1 MVHSEAMF
9 FEIMCLYAI
18 FTDYVELELD
28 LLKDAFYELQDLI
41 NDNIK
46 TIDYDFEEELDN
58 LVTKY
63 GSVFK
68 LTEDTLIIQSDID
81 EAYVLLDQKID
92 GGFTEYDDYISML
105 VQNIKIY
112 HSLDIQDPTNQYIPF
127 WQLNSF
133 IVANHFL
140 LAQKENMGV
149 KIEKK
154 DLCLLSVC
162 ERQFQDMI
170 SEISGKDD
178 MLIRASLEFQNEKYS
193 LDPDWYV
200 ALFAREPLKSKALNH
215 SLVSYHLDPCFEKI
229 KMDNSNLDDNYYT
242 CYTDRDYFLI
252 YFITVLENLLP
263 KLYSNGE
270 INKILNTR
278 KHLLIA
284 ITPPLE
290 KEFIEHGEIKGI
302 LKPLDKSDN
311 SKQAFLIFYPVVLE
325 RINKLNCPDIK
336 LDANK
341 ISDMILSAIFI
352 RTFLDTCLNE
362 DALQDVYYQVK
373 KASFL
378 NNPNYYYA
386 TLFTELIILSG
397 NEPDIEKKR

>member
-58 LVTKY
+58 LVNKY
-63 GSVFK
+63 GSVFE

-140 LAQKENMGV
+140 LAQKENMGA

-178 MLIRASLEFQNEKYS
+178 MLIRASLDFQNEKHS

-325 RINKLNCPDIK
+325 RINKLNCPDIR

>member
-140 LAQKENMGV
+140 LAQKENMGA

-178 MLIRASLEFQNEKYS
+178 MLIRASLEFQNEKHS

-229 KMDNSNLDDNYYT
+229 NMDNSNLDDNYYT

-325 RINKLNCPDIK
+325 RINKLNCPDIR

-397 NEPDIEKKR
+397 DEPDIEKKR

>member
-63 GSVFK
+63 GSVFE

-140 LAQKENMGV
+140 LAQKENMGA

-178 MLIRASLEFQNEKYS
+178 MLIRASLEFQNEKHS

-200 ALFAREPLKSKALNH
+200 ALFDREPLKSKALNH

-290 KEFIEHGEIKGI
+290 KEFIEHREIKGI

-325 RINKLNCPDIK
+325 RINKLNCPDIR

>member
-178 MLIRASLEFQNEKYS
+178 MLIRASLEFQNEKHS

-290 KEFIEHGEIKGI
+290 KEFIERGEIKGI

-325 RINKLNCPDIK
+325 RINKLNCPDIR

-397 NEPDIEKKR
+397 DEPDIEKKR

>member
-140 LAQKENMGV
+140 LAQKENMGA

-178 MLIRASLEFQNEKYS
+178 MLIRASLEFQNEKHS

-325 RINKLNCPDIK
+325 RINKLSCPDIR

-397 NEPDIEKKR
+397 DEPDIEKKR

>member
-63 GSVFK
+63 GSVFE

-140 LAQKENMGV
+140 LAQKENMGA

-178 MLIRASLEFQNEKYS
+178 MLIRASLEFQNEKHS

-290 KEFIEHGEIKGI
+290 KEFIEHGKIKGI

-325 RINKLNCPDIK
+325 RINKLNCPDIR

>member
-1 MVHSEAMF
+1 M
-9 FEIMCLYAI
+9 
-18 FTDYVELELD
+18 
-28 LLKDAFYELQDLI
+28 K
-41 NDNIK
+41 
-46 TIDYDFEEELDN
+46 
-58 LVTKY
+58 
-63 GSVFK
+63 
-68 LTEDTLIIQSDID
+68 
-81 EAYVLLDQKID
+81 
-92 GGFTEYDDYISML
+92 
-105 VQNIKIY
+105 
-112 HSLDIQDPTNQYIPF
+112 
-127 WQLNSF
+127 
-133 IVANHFL
+133 
-140 LAQKENMGV
+140 
-149 KIEKK
+149 KK

-325 RINKLNCPDIK
+325 RINKLNCPDIR

>member
-58 LVTKY
+58 LVTKN

-140 LAQKENMGV
+140 LAQKENMGA

-290 KEFIEHGEIKGI
+290 KEFIEHREIKGI

-325 RINKLNCPDIK
+325 RINKLNCPDIR

-397 NEPDIEKKR
+397 DEPDIEKKR

>member
-63 GSVFK
+63 GSVFE

-302 LKPLDKSDN
+302 IKPLDKSDN

-325 RINKLNCPDIK
+325 RINKLNCPDIR

>member
-140 LAQKENMGV
+140 LAQKENMGA

-302 LKPLDKSDN
+302 IKPLDKSDN

-325 RINKLNCPDIK
+325 RINKLNCPDIR

-397 NEPDIEKKR
+397 DEPDIEKKR

>member
-63 GSVFK
+63 GSVFE

-140 LAQKENMGV
+140 LAQKENMGA

-325 RINKLNCPDIK
+325 RINKLNCPDIR

>member
-46 TIDYDFEEELDN
+46 TIDYDFAEELDN

-140 LAQKENMGV
+140 LAQKENMGA

-229 KMDNSNLDDNYYT
+229 KMDNSNLDDNYYA

-270 INKILNTR
+270 ISKILNTR

-325 RINKLNCPDIK
+325 RINKLNCPDIR

-397 NEPDIEKKR
+397 DEPDIEKKR

>member
-140 LAQKENMGV
+140 LAQKENMGA

-325 RINKLNCPDIK
+325 RINKLSCPDIR

>member
-58 LVTKY
+58 LVNKY
-63 GSVFK
+63 GSVFE

-154 DLCLLSVC
+154 DLCLLPVC
-162 ERQFQDMI
+162 VRQFQDMI

-178 MLIRASLEFQNEKYS
+178 MLIRASLEFQNEKHS

-325 RINKLNCPDIK
+325 RINKLNCPDIR

-397 NEPDIEKKR
+397 DEPDIEKKR

>member
-140 LAQKENMGV
+140 LAQKENMGA

-170 SEISGKDD
+170 SDISGKDD
-178 MLIRASLEFQNEKYS
+178 MLIRASLEFQNEKHS

-325 RINKLNCPDIK
+325 RINKLNCPDIR

-397 NEPDIEKKR
+397 DEPDIEKKR

>member
-140 LAQKENMGV
+140 LAQKENMGA

-178 MLIRASLEFQNEKYS
+178 MLIRASLEFQNEKHS

-325 RINKLNCPDIK
+325 RINKLNCPDIR
-336 LDANK
+336 LDANM

>member
-41 NDNIK
+41 NYNIK

-63 GSVFK
+63 GSVFE

-140 LAQKENMGV
+140 LAQKENMGA

-178 MLIRASLEFQNEKYS
+178 MLIRASLEFQNEKHS

-325 RINKLNCPDIK
+325 RINKLSCPDIR

>member
-140 LAQKENMGV
+140 LAQKENMGA

-178 MLIRASLEFQNEKYS
+178 MLIRASLEFQNEKHS

-325 RINKLNCPDIK
+325 RINKLNCPDIR

-397 NEPDIEKKR
+397 DEPDIEKKR

>member
-215 SLVSYHLDPCFEKI
+215 SLVTYHLDPCFEKI

-302 LKPLDKSDN
+302 IKPLDKSDN

-325 RINKLNCPDIK
+325 RINKLNCPDIR

>member
-58 LVTKY
+58 LVNKY
-63 GSVFK
+63 GSVFE

-140 LAQKENMGV
+140 LAQKENMGA

-178 MLIRASLEFQNEKYS
+178 MLIRASLDFQNEKHS

-302 LKPLDKSDN
+302 IKPLDKSDN

-325 RINKLNCPDIK
+325 RINKLNCPDIR

>member
-140 LAQKENMGV
+140 LAQKENMGA
-149 KIEKK
+149 KIDKK

-311 SKQAFLIFYPVVLE
+311 SKQTFLIFYPVVLE
-325 RINKLNCPDIK
+325 RINKLNCPDIR

-397 NEPDIEKKR
+397 DEPDIEKKR

>member
-178 MLIRASLEFQNEKYS
+178 MLIRASLEFQNEKHS

-325 RINKLNCPDIK
+325 RINKLNCPDIR